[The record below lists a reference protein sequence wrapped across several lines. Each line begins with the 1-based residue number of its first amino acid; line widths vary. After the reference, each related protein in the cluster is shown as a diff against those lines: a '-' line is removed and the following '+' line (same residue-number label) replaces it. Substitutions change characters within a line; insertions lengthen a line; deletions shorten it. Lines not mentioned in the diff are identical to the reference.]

1 MATNFSCLNFLH
13 CFHIDKV
20 AILQEAWQ
28 VSTCTPYFF
37 PSFDTSLTLAA
48 AKRTSASKQ
57 NVLQI
62 KFLQT
67 PCTLEPLLLFNHQN
81 LLILKQLILLSCIEP
96 VHLEEVK
103 LPLLH
108 QIHLLTHLSLEE
120 DILYLLNFR
129 KSSASLHSGQSRAN
143 FDSEE
148 KRSFSDLKSPSEHFR
163 FRSRSLFSAPKL
175 NIISCYESASNF
187 FDPQSRSQ
195 CIFNPNAIEI
205 ISKNLSIT
213 DAGKYISSYS
223 PEYNTKYFM
232 NSETNANSS
241 ACRNTVANIYQST
254 ATMLTLPTTTSY
266 SSQQRGVAS
275 DIQEREQL
283 RNNSFHPVFQSR
295 SRNNSPAML
304 QHHPSQS
311 VTFPVLRN
319 VGFTSFYKNATPPQN
334 GVTSDP
340 FEDENNAISSKDEDK
355 SSPNEIPEIRSPQT
369 LPSLR
374 RAAQIRSFPTRH
386 TI

>member
-1 MATNFSCLNFLH
+1 MATNFSCLNFLR
-13 CFHIDKV
+13 CFHIEKV
-20 AILQEAWQ
+20 AIILQEAWQ

-37 PSFDTSLTLAA
+37 SSFDTFLTLAA
-48 AKRTSASKQ
+48 AKRTRASNQ

-67 PCTLEPLLLFNHQN
+67 PCTLETLLLFNHQN
-81 LLILKQLILLSCIEP
+81 LFDFKTAHPPFMHRGSSPRGSKIASSSSNTSSYSSFFGRRHSLSA
-96 VHLEEVK
+96 K
-103 LPLLH
+103 F
-108 QIHLLTHLSLEE
+108 Q
-120 DILYLLNFR
+120 

-187 FDPQSRSQ
+187 SDPQSRSQ
-195 CIFNPNAIEI
+195 CIFNPNEIEI

-254 ATMLTLPTTTSY
+254 ATMLTLPTITS
-266 SSQQRGVAS
+266 
-275 DIQEREQL
+275 
-283 RNNSFHPVFQSR
+283 
-295 SRNNSPAML
+295 
-304 QHHPSQS
+304 
-311 VTFPVLRN
+311 
-319 VGFTSFYKNATPPQN
+319 
-334 GVTSDP
+334 
-340 FEDENNAISSKDEDK
+340 
-355 SSPNEIPEIRSPQT
+355 
-369 LPSLR
+369 
-374 RAAQIRSFPTRH
+374 
-386 TI
+386 